1 MKVLGHD
8 LRFAAYKGHLE
19 TDRLFEVFRDTY
31 PLSVSDVLCGIDP
44 AVGGHR
50 SRQVFLCSDSHCIA
64 MHREADV

>member
-19 TDRLFEVFRDTY
+19 TDRLFEVFRDSY
-31 PLSVSDVLCGIDP
+31 PLSVPDVLRGIDP
-44 AVGGHR
+44 AVGSHR
-50 SRQVFLCSDSHCIA
+50 SRQVLLCSDCHRIA